1 MKMTQDVCQS
11 CGKKIDYDYTVI
23 VISMSCKEVLPSLLN
38 LRAKNQMME
47 EIRKQPYDSKC
58 VGIFIPKHVYPFPK
72 YPIKL
77 STIRELKKDESSFKR
92 PTHGSCC
99 TCQTCGWNYDDCRCD
114 VYKEPRF
121 KVGEEAQIMW
131 KQRTSPKDSWFCS
144 ECGALLY
151 WGERAKDYYP
161 LCHKCNLPKMPTKK
175 QKIIHEKPQR
185 LFPKLMTTVKIT
197 RVDIIEMGFKDGEF
211 YASWDENLD
220 LSLPQI
226 IKDDGF
232 GKVSDLPNYD
242 IDDIISKESGP
253 DKFFEYFKPLLK
265 DGPKK
270 FIRYY
275 WG

>member
-1 MKMTQDVCQS
+1 MTQDVCQS

-185 LFPKLMTTVKIT
+185 LFPKIMTTVKIT
-197 RVDIIEMGFKDGEF
+197 RVDIIEMGKDRDGNLTFLNMDWSKGYDLIKE
-211 YASWDENLD
+211 YAE
-220 LSLPQI
+220 Q
-226 IKDDGF
+226 DGF
-232 GKVSDLPNYD
+232 QSTEQFWKYFNDNYD
-242 IDDIISKESGP
+242 LTE
-253 DKFFEYFKPLLK
+253 
-265 DGPKK
+265 PKK